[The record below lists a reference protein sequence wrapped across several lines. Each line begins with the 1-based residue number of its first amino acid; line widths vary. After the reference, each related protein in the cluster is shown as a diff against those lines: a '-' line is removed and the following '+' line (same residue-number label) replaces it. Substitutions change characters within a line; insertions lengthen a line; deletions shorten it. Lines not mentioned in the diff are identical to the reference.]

1 MNKLLAIREQLNL
14 TQQELSEKTGV
25 SVRTIQRI
33 ESGTVPKGYT
43 LKALCNALEINE
55 VELLENKRIEEDDNN
70 QHQWAKIINLSSLLF
85 TFIPPLNILIPVFI
99 LFFKK
104 QNNELTRKII
114 SIQILWTIIAV
125 LLFIVILILTDWL
138 GIQTQFKFLIPI
150 VWILVNI
157 IIILRNAVALN
168 KDKNPRI
175 YPNISIL

>member
-43 LKALCNALEINE
+43 LKTLCNALEINE
-55 VELLENKRIEEDDNN
+55 TELLENKMTEGDND

-138 GIQTQFKFLIPI
+138 GIQTQFKLLIPI

-157 IIILRNAVALN
+157 IIILRNAVVLS
-168 KDKNPRI
+168 KDKNPHI
-175 YPNISIL
+175 FPNISIL

>member
-1 MNKLLAIREQLNL
+1 MNKLLAIREQLKL

-33 ESGTVPKGYT
+33 EAGTVPKGYT

-55 VELLENKRIEEDDNN
+55 AELLGNKITEADNS
-70 QHQWAKIINLSSLLF
+70 QHQWVKIINLSSLLF
-85 TFIPPLNILIPVFI
+85 TLFPPLNVLIPVFI

-104 QNNELTRKII
+104 QNNVLTRKII
-114 SIQILWTIIAV
+114 SIQILWTVIAA

-138 GIQTQFKFLIPI
+138 GIQTQFKLLIPI

-157 IIILRNAVALN
+157 IIILRNAVVLS
-168 KDKNPRI
+168 KDKNPHI
-175 YPNISIL
+175 FPNISIL